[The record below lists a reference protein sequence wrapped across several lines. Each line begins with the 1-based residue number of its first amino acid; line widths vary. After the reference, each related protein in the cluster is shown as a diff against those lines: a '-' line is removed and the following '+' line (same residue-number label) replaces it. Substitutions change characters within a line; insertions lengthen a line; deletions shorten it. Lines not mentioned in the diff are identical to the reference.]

1 MAREF
6 KERYEK
12 ELRDK
17 QEPLRIIKQA
27 GKENG
32 KVTVLYS
39 AKDGE
44 HNQAV
49 ALAAFLQKT

>member
-32 KVTVLYS
+32 KVTVLHS